1 MSQITESFDE
11 LKSEAKDLGVE
22 ITGLK
27 SKKDV
32 KAAIDAHYANQS
44 ADGLVEA
51 VEEAETEAEDAETVE
66 DTQEPEVEAPIEMK
80 STGKKAKATQGYTGQ
95 TYKEILEMKPDFS
108 AMSKVQAKNE
118 SLKYHALLKQYW
130 MGKRV
135 VTITNNDKREN
146 AHATM
151 AFLSAGVIQR
161 QVPLDIPVEIE
172 RCLIKVAQDL
182 TITSHIDEVINGVR
196 TGNKT
201 PIVVKKYG
209 VSIQDN
215 EL

>member
-1 MSQITESFDE
+1 MSEITETFDE
-11 LKSEAKDLGVE
+11 LKAEAKDLG
-22 ITGLK
+22 ISIGSIK
-27 SKKDV
+27 SKKAM
-32 KAAIDAHYANQS
+32 KEAIDAHYANQS

-51 VEEAETEAEDAETVE
+51 VEEAPEEVETDGAGENTP
-66 DTQEPEVEAPIEMK
+66 EPEVEETAPIKMK
-80 STGKKAKATQGYTGQ
+80 KSKDSGAVYTGQ
-95 TYKEILEMKPDFS
+95 TYKELMEQKPDFS
-108 AMSKVQAKNE
+108 GMNSVQAKMASN
-118 SLKYHALLKQYW
+118 KFHALLKAYW

-182 TITSHIDEVINGVR
+182 TITSHVDEVINGAR